1 MAQININEISQNY
14 TYSIG
19 NTSFCT
25 VALPITACWGP
36 GFEDPAAVGSDI
48 DTVLENTAW
57 QKFSANQSGLEK
69 FVSTFRGPAS
79 NYRAVKDY
87 SYHMAM
93 TLLTAGYDVLACRL
107 CPGTHAEVTLTD
119 TVSNGTLTLKAKHP
133 GTFGN
138 SLLATLVK
146 MPNRNYWNLVTYIV
160 DDSGVR
166 TAAENKIFVF
176 EVDNSSDSI
185 YHISEIESNFFTFTL
200 SGDIKDATATFTD
213 ADKGV
218 QLTGGTD
225 KAADGEAADMMADA
239 IKLATARYKATSS
252 DSTEYLQAL
261 NTLKD
266 STPSV
271 STASNIRYMEWLYTN
286 VLSVY
291 DLLKD
296 KLAYNPNRVISPG
309 WDDQNITAIDGTIPK
324 KISAVSPIHVKLM
337 EIAVSSRC
345 ATACIDIP
353 KSCPRSAVYNDTDDA
368 TGYAQLLARYVPTT
382 NTEGSL
388 YQTHSALFAPWGQYT
403 YTGMSR
409 MTTASPSFLYLMI
422 SRAMLKNQSVQY
434 EWMQPSNRTHSLNI
448 GKLDYVVPKK
458 LMDVWQSAEGVG
470 VNIITQIPDLGTSV
484 WGNSTLYEV
493 PPATY
498 QALSNLSTRL
508 LMNAVKNVVY
518 RVGVSITYQYNNDEA
533 YSRFYAG
540 VSPILD
546 SMKNVGA
553 IEDYKME
560 MAADINGLDS
570 VNANAIIG
578 KIYLVINGV
587 IDNITVDLIA
597 LPQGTDLSQY

>member
-1 MAQININEISQNY
+1 
-14 TYSIG
+14 
-19 NTSFCT
+19 
-25 VALPITACWGP
+25 
-36 GFEDPAAVGSDI
+36 
-48 DTVLENTAW
+48 
-57 QKFSANQSGLEK
+57 
-69 FVSTFRGPAS
+69 
-79 NYRAVKDY
+79 
-87 SYHMAM
+87 
-93 TLLTAGYDVLACRL
+93 
-107 CPGTHAEVTLTD
+107 
-119 TVSNGTLTLKAKHP
+119 
-133 GTFGN
+133 
-138 SLLATLVK
+138 
-146 MPNRNYWNLVTYIV
+146 
-160 DDSGVR
+160 
-166 TAAENKIFVF
+166 
-176 EVDNSSDSI
+176 
-185 YHISEIESNFFTFTL
+185 
-200 SGDIKDATATFTD
+200 
-213 ADKGV
+213 
-218 QLTGGTD
+218 
-225 KAADGEAADMMADA
+225 
-239 IKLATARYKATSS
+239 
-252 DSTEYLQAL
+252 
-261 NTLKD
+261 
-266 STPSV
+266 
-271 STASNIRYMEWLYTN
+271 
-286 VLSVY
+286 
-291 DLLKD
+291 
-296 KLAYNPNRVISPG
+296 
-309 WDDQNITAIDGTIPK
+309 
-324 KISAVSPIHVKLM
+324 
-337 EIAVSSRC
+337 
-345 ATACIDIP
+345 
-353 KSCPRSAVYNDTDDA
+353 
-368 TGYAQLLARYVPTT
+368 
-382 NTEGSL
+382 
-388 YQTHSALFAPWGQYT
+388 
-403 YTGMSR
+403 

-458 LMDVWQSAEGVG
+458 LMDVWQSTEGVG